1 MKKFLMTIMLFGT
14 CNIAIADNL
23 NTSQIEYKKNP
34 ANSVPSLNVDVIR
47 ITKSNDDDYKINWN
61 AVLENMGKE
70 SNGLTIK
77 STQSFY
83 NSKTL
88 ANIKLNDDIFL
99 YSENGSDKNLLLK
112 SLSSVTDAENIISLE
127 GKVLNNGN
135 IGFSSG
141 LGLGWGRKLLVTP
154 RVMGSGLV
162 SFDIDM
168 SIPTATI
175 IKDGK
180 VSEMEECV
188 FKFSTKETNINE
200 INIYKTCKDYN
211 NSSYVLIIKT
221 FNK

>member
-1 MKKFLMTIMLFGT
+1 MIIMLFGT

-34 ANSVPSLNVDVIR
+34 ANSAVPSLNVDVIR

-70 SNGLTIK
+70 SNGLNIK

-83 NSKTL
+83 TSKNL
-88 ANIKLNDDIFL
+88 ENIN
-99 YSENGSDKNLLLK
+99 SENSSDKNLLLK
-112 SLSSVTDAENIISLE
+112 SLSSVTDVENIISLE
-127 GKVLNNGN
+127 GTVLNNGTL
-135 IGFSSG
+135 GFSSG
-141 LGLGWGRKLLVTP
+141 LGFEWGRKLLVTP

-221 FNK
+221 FYKEAF